1 MHKLARAGTPQR
13 AMPSFFPLDL
23 HRALKRRA
31 EREGR
36 TMSELVLEQLP
47 RIASN
52 ESAEALIAELRSRS
66 AVGGSD
72 PVALIRADRDAE

>member
-1 MHKLARAGTPQR
+1 
-13 AMPSFFPLDL
+13 
-23 HRALKRRA
+23 
-31 EREGR
+31 
-36 TMSELVLEQLP
+36 MSELVLEQLP